1 MKRAD
6 KGFPKGAM
14 DQVDGGKFNFV
25 MYNPANMFYNRVV
38 VKLTAKLFRQKER
51 NQSMKFLA
59 DEFDVAVIGAG
70 HAGIEAGLA
79 AARLGCKTAVFTI
92 NLDAVGNC
100 PCNPS
105 IGGTAKGH
113 LVREIDALGG
123 EMGKAADECFLQ
135 SRMLNRGKGP
145 AVHSLRAQI
154 DRRKYSDRMKHTL
167 EQQENLQ
174 LRQAEITE
182 LEKADNGKWLLTTR
196 LEAQYLAKT
205 VILATGTYL
214 GGKIYVGDV
223 SYESG
228 PDGMFPSKYL
238 PESLEKM
245 GMMIRRF
252 KTGTPARVLK
262 SSIHFDGLEEQSGD
276 DPVVPFSYDTE
287 TPGKNQVKCYV
298 SWTNENTKKII
309 LDNIHRSPM
318 YSGKIEGIGPR
329 YCPSIEDKI
338 VRFSNKERHQLFIEP
353 CGMNTEE
360 MYLQGMSSSLPEDV
374 QIQFYHSI
382 KGLENCIVMRPAYA
396 IEYFCADPV
405 QMNRTLEFRDFD
417 GLYGAGQFNGSSGYE
432 EAAAQG
438 LVAGINAARKVQ
450 NLEPLI
456 LDRASSYIGTLI
468 DDLVTKG
475 CNDPY
480 RMMTSR
486 SEYRLILRQD
496 NADTRLTPIGRKIG
510 LISDSRWERFNNK
523 QLLIKKETERVRK
536 TVILPGEE
544 LNRIL
549 RENNT
554 SEVTT
559 GIRLIDLLKRP
570 ELSYSKLKNID
581 TDRPDIDANILEQVE
596 IEIKY
601 EGYIKRQLSIV
612 EQVRKLEK
620 NILPS
625 DLDYAKIEGLRL
637 EAREKLNK
645 VRPENIGQA
654 SRISGVSPADISVL
668 VIYLSTLK
676 NKKSEVQ

>member
-1 MKRAD
+1 MRFFA
-6 KGFPKGAM
+6 
-14 DQVDGGKFNFV
+14 GK
-25 MYNPANMFYNRVV
+25 Y
-38 VKLTAKLFRQKER
+38 
-51 NQSMKFLA
+51 
-59 DEFDVAVIGAG
+59 DIAVIGAG

-79 AARLGCKTAVFTI
+79 GARLGCKTAVFTI
-92 NLDAVGNC
+92 NMDAVGNC

-135 SRMLNRGKGP
+135 MRMLNRGKGP

-154 DRRKYSDRMKHTL
+154 DRRAYSTRMKHTL
-167 EQQENLQ
+167 ELQENLE
-174 LRQAEITE
+174 LHQAEITE
-182 LEKADNGKWLLTTR
+182 LEKTEGGWLLTTR
-196 LEAQYLAKT
+196 LEAQYEAKA

-238 PESLEKM
+238 PDSLEKL
-245 GMMIRRF
+245 GMSIRRF
-252 KTGTPARVLK
+252 KTGTPARVLR
-262 SSIHFDGLEEQSGD
+262 SSIDFTDLEEQCGD
-276 DPVVPFSYDTE
+276 EPVTPFSYDTLN
-287 TPGKNQVKCYV
+287 PGENKVKCHI
-298 SWTNENTKKII
+298 SWTNETTKQII

-329 YCPSIEDKI
+329 YCPSLEDKI
-338 VRFSNKERHQLFIEP
+338 VRFADKKRHQLFIEP
-353 CGMNTEE
+353 CGLDTEE

-374 QIQFYHSI
+374 QIKFYHSI
-382 KGLENCIVMRPAYA
+382 KGLEHCVVMRPAYA

-405 QMNRTLEFRDFD
+405 QMNSTLEFKDYE

-438 LVAGINAARKVQ
+438 LVAGINAALKIL
-450 NLEPLI
+450 NKKPLI

-496 NADTRLTPIGRKIG
+496 NADTRLTPIGREIG
-510 LISDSRWERFNNK
+510 LINDERWERFQIK
-523 QLLIKKETERVRK
+523 QEKLQKELERISKTTISPTDQVNSILKAHNTTE
-536 TVILPGEE
+536 I
-544 LNRIL
+544 
-549 RENNT
+549 
-554 SEVTT
+554 ST
-559 GIRLIDLLKRP
+559 GVRLIDLLKRP
-570 ELSYSKLKNID
+570 ELSYEILKEID
-581 TDRPDIDANILEQVE
+581 ITRPELEPNILEQAE

-601 EGYIKRQLSIV
+601 EGYIKRQLIIID
-612 EQVRKLEK
+612 QVRRLEK
-620 NILPS
+620 KLLPR
-625 DLDYAKIEGLRL
+625 DTDYSKIEGLRL

-668 VIYLSTLK
+668 VIYLASLK
-676 NKKSEVQ
+676 NNRTVGSDDN